1 MSRNAL
7 LLKLTQRYP
16 GWVAVNVILGFSSAL
31 FNGVS
36 TVLIV
41 PVVLSILDQNIDLGT
56 APPFIKAILFPFDD
70 IPKEYRLVVMTGA
83 ILLAIGLK
91 NLTSYMSTLTSGAL
105 KRALVADLREQAL
118 KMLLEVD
125 FDYFCKTR
133 VGDILNR
140 INTEVGRAAG
150 SISAVIR
157 MVNSAVTIAFFVV
170 ALVFMSWQLTAA
182 STILLGMIQWLN
194 QYYINRAKIFGRQLS
209 ELSKAYSIRL
219 TESLSGIRLIKET
232 VNEEREYNEIVRLIR
247 QREKLDYQSQAN
259 SAAIG
264 PIGEVSGIIALIVI
278 VFLGRTFFSGQ
289 LREVAAGL
297 LVYLMLLLR
306 LIPFFSQLNGAR
318 SQFANFSAS
327 VDVVSDFLRRTNKSF
342 MENGHIPYKSLQE
355 GIHFDHISF
364 AYPGSS
370 EAVLTDVNLFLPKGK
385 TLALV
390 GASGAGKSTLAD
402 LLPRF
407 YDPTAGHIRIDGID
421 LREFDLKTLRRSMG
435 IVSQDA
441 FLFNETI
448 RNNIAYARNDATDD
462 EILDAIKR
470 ANAYEF
476 IVQLPQELDTVI
488 GDRGVM
494 LSGGQRQ
501 RLAIARALLKKADI
515 LILDEATSA
524 LDTVSERL
532 VQAAIDEISRD
543 CTTLVI
549 AHRLSTIQDADQIA
563 VLDRGKVVEVGT
575 HDELLLKNGYYA
587 RLYNMQFSEEG
598 QPTNNVSNNK
608 SLSTL
613 SHGIRNHLN
622 SMLGALGL
630 VVDDIVETPAEQQE
644 SVREAYDS
652 AVVLLRMLESLEQ
665 EVALKEGVR
674 R

>member
-1 MSRNAL
+1 MSRNTL
-7 LLKLTQRYP
+7 LMKLTQRYP
-16 GWVAVNVILGFSSAL
+16 GWIALNILLGFSSAL

-36 TVLIV
+36 TVLVV

-56 APPFIKAILFPFDD
+56 APVFIKAILSPFDS
-70 IPKEYRLVVMTGA
+70 IPQDYRLAVMTGA
-83 ILLAIGLK
+83 ILLAIALK
-91 NLTSYMSTLTSGAL
+91 NLTSYLSTLAGGAL

-118 KMLLEVD
+118 GMLLEVD
-125 FDYFCKTR
+125 FDFFCKTR

-140 INTEVGRAAG
+140 INTEIGRAAS

-157 MVNSAVTIAFFVV
+157 MVNSAITILFFV
-170 ALVFMSWQLTAA
+170 AGLLFMSWQLTVA
-182 STILLGMIQWLN
+182 STILLSLIQVVN
-194 QYYINRAKIFGRQLS
+194 QYYVIRARTFGRQLS
-209 ELSKAYSIRL
+209 ELSKEYSIRL
-219 TESLSGIRLIKET
+219 TESLTGIRLIKET
-232 VNEEREYNEIVRLIR
+232 ANEVKEYDEISNLIR
-247 QREKLDYQSQAN
+247 QRERLDFQSQAN

-264 PIGEVSGIIALIVI
+264 PISEMSGIIALIVI

-327 VDVVSDFLRRTNKSF
+327 VDVVTDFLRRSDKSF
-342 MENGHIPYKSLQE
+342 MKNGDRPYELLKE
-355 GIHFDHISF
+355 GIHFNHLYFS
-364 AYPGSS
+364 YPGSS
-370 EAVLTDVNLFLPKGK
+370 DVVLKDVNLFLPKGK
-385 TLALV
+385 VLALV

-407 YDPTAGHIRIDGID
+407 YDPTAGSITIDGVN
-421 LREFDLKTLRRSMG
+421 LQAFDLKTLRRSMG
-435 IVSQDA
+435 IVSQEA
-441 FLFNETI
+441 FLFNDTI
-448 RNNIAYARNDATDD
+448 RNNIAYARHDATDD

-476 IVQLPQELDTVI
+476 IEQLPKGLDTQI

-501 RLAIARALLKKADI
+501 RLAIARALLKNSDI

-532 VQAAIDEISRD
+532 VQAALDDISRD
-543 CTTLVI
+543 RTTLVI
-549 AHRLSTIQDADQIA
+549 AHRLSTIQNADQIA
-563 VLDRGKVVEVGT
+563 VLNQGEVVETGT
-575 HDELLLKNGYYA
+575 HNELLLKNGYYA
-587 RLYNMQFSEEG
+587 RLYSMQFSEDK
-598 QPTNNVSNNK
+598 QPRLEASQTGT
-608 SLSTL
+608 LSSL

-622 SMLGALGL
+622 SMLGSLGL
-630 VVDDIVETPAEQQE
+630 VVDDVIDTPEEQQE
-644 SVREAYDS
+644 SIREAYDS

-665 EVALKEGVR
+665 KVALQESR
-674 R
+674 QR